1 MEIFAFNRALV
12 RRPCAEVVNGLR
24 TGNRADPSF
33 DRIARMHAEYIEAL
47 GAAGLDVTVLPPLPA
62 FPDSVFIEDPAL
74 VFDDV
79 AILLKPGAAER
90 AAEAAQLLPHL
101 QQHFSRV
108 LFLSEGAVDGGDVL
122 VTPDRIL
129 IGLSQRTN
137 EQGAKALVEA
147 LATIGRTAVI
157 VRPPPGALHLKTA
170 SSLIDEET
178 VLATPALAAS
188 GIFEG
193 FRVITV
199 AEGEQRAANVLRLN
213 QTILAPADCPATLD
227 ALARTNLAILP
238 LDVSEIDKI
247 DGGLTCLSLRWLCPT
262 AKARTEGT
270 RER

>member
-1 MEIFAFNRALV
+1 MGIFDFNRALV
-12 RRPCAEVVNGLR
+12 RQPCAEVVNGLR

-33 DRIARMHAEYIEAL
+33 DRIARLHAEYIEAL
-47 GAAGLDVTVLPPLPA
+47 ETAGLSVTVLPALPA

-74 VFDDV
+74 VFDDA

-90 AAEAAQLLPHL
+90 AAEAAELIPHL
-101 QQHFSRV
+101 QRGFSRL
-108 LFLSEGAVDGGDVL
+108 LFLREGAVDGGDVL

-137 EQGAKALVEA
+137 EQGAKALVEE
-147 LATIGRTAVI
+147 LATIGRTAV
-157 VRPPPGALHLKTA
+157 VVQPPPGALHLKTA

-178 VLATPALAAS
+178 VLATAALAAS

-199 AEGEQRAANVLRLN
+199 AAGEQRAANVLRLN
-213 QTILAPADCPATLD
+213 QAVLVPADCPAALD
-227 ALARTNLAILP
+227 LLARANLTVMP

-247 DGGLTCLSLRWLCPT
+247 DGGLTCLSLRWLQ
-262 AKARTEGT
+262 
-270 RER
+270 